1 MVSEVELSGFYFYIG
16 FKLFCFFLDDIV
28 EVEVW
33 GRKEGFWEMICGW
46 YRGLKSV
53 NDEYDESKYIS
64 S

>member
-1 MVSEVELSGFYFYIG
+1 MF
-16 FKLFCFFLDDIV
+16 FFLDDIV